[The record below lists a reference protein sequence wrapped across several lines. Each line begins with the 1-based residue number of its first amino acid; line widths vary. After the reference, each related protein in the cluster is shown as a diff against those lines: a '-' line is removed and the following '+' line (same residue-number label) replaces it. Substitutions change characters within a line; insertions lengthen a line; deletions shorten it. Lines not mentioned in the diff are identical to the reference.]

1 MLKILQGSQ
10 VKHLD
15 ALHSQSQSISS
26 WELMERAAQSFVE
39 WWVTQAFD
47 LQMPV
52 FIFCGAGNNGGDG
65 LAIGR
70 MLHELGYELTIVA
83 CFMDSSRLKSD
94 PAHNLELL
102 PDSIPQVS
110 WKEVKLP
117 SFGILI
123 DAFLGVGIEGSLRQ
137 EAKEIIAL
145 INSFPGQIISV
156 DLPSGLP
163 SDGIA
168 SGPVVKASITLTF
181 AFPKLALL
189 LPEHAHYTGE
199 LVIKDIGIGEE
210 AYEEFDSDFYYLE
223 ESDIPP
229 LHIKFHRFSHKG
241 DFGKILI
248 WSGQKGKMGAAVLAA
263 KSALRTGTGL
273 LNVLIPESERFI
285 LQVAVPEAMCT
296 WELPEDLS
304 RFDAIGIGPG
314 IGLDIDPDQVKELMR
329 RFARPLVL
337 DADALT
343 LLGRNPELQ
352 HYIPEGSILTPHVVE
367 LDRLLGISGNHLE
380 RMEKASHFAVN
391 RKVNV
396 LIKGAHS
403 VACLSDG
410 RKIFNSTGSVHMA
423 TGGSGDVL
431 TGVFTSLLGQ
441 GYSPD
446 RALLC
451 GMYHHGLAGE
461 LAGKQKNR
469 GTIASDIV
477 EQIPE
482 TLKRALGK

>member
-1 MLKILQGSQ
+1 MLKILSGTQ
-10 VKHLD
+10 VKILD
-15 ALHSQSQSISS
+15 QQYTIRKGISS
-26 WELMERAAQSFVE
+26 WELMERAANSFVE
-39 WWVTQAFD
+39 WWKKEKYDQA
-47 LQMPV
+47 MPV
-52 FIFCGAGNNGGDG
+52 FVFCGAGNNGGDG

-70 MLHELGYELTIVA
+70 MLHELGYEVTIVA
-83 CFMDSSRLKSD
+83 CFMDSSKLKTD

-102 PDSIPQVS
+102 PLSIPQVS
-110 WKEVKLP
+110 WRDVQLP
-117 SFGILI
+117 AKGILI
-123 DAFLGVGIEGSLRQ
+123 DAFLGVGIEGPLRS

-145 INSFPGQIISV
+145 INSFSGEIISV

-163 SDGIA
+163 SDGIGL
-168 SGPVVKASITLTF
+168 GPVVKARITVTF

-189 LPEHAHYTGE
+189 LPEHACYTGK
-199 LVIKDIGIGEE
+199 LIIKDIGIND
-210 AYEEFDSDFYYLE
+210 EEFDGFDSNFYFLE
-223 ESDIPP
+223 DRDMFSF
-229 LHIKFHRFSHKG
+229 HRKFHRFSHKG
-241 DFGKILI
+241 DFGKVLLCA
-248 WSGQKGKMGAAVLAA
+248 GQKGKMGAAVLAA

-285 LQVAVPEAMCT
+285 LQVAIPEAMCT

-314 IGLDIDPDQVKELMR
+314 MGLDTDPNRLGELMR

-337 DADALT
+337 DADVLT
-343 LLGRNPELQ
+343 LLAKNPDLLD
-352 HYIPEGSILTPHVVE
+352 YIPEGSILTPHVVE
-367 LDRLLGISGNHLE
+367 LDRLLGLSVNHME
-380 RMEKASHFAVN
+380 RIEKASQFALN

-396 LIKGAHS
+396 LVKGAHS

-423 TGGSGDVL
+423 TAGSGDVL
-431 TGVFTSLLGQ
+431 TGMITSFLGQ
-441 GYSPD
+441 GYTPE

-461 LAGKQKNR
+461 LAGALKNR
-469 GTIASDIV
+469 GTIASDIL

-482 TLKRALGK
+482 TLMRVLGR